1 MMHVN
6 PENWPNH
13 QLPLNDE
20 EALTVAKLILDGKPK
35 SYDEGARR
43 LSRYV
48 IALHQQAEDIEK
60 LLDDAVHDTI
70 PEMAVAAEPPLVL
83 AESEP

>member
-1 MMHVN
+1 MIHES

-13 QLPLNDE
+13 QAPLNDD
-20 EALTVAKLILDGKPK
+20 EALTVAKLILNGKHK
-35 SYDEGARR
+35 SYIEGAKR
-43 LSRYV
+43 LAQYV

-70 PEMAVAAEPPLVL
+70 PEIFAAEAPLAI
-83 AESEP
+83 AESAEP

>member
-1 MMHVN
+1 MNREN

-13 QLPLNDE
+13 QAPLNDE

-35 SYDEGARR
+35 SYVEGGKR
-43 LSRYV
+43 LAQYV

-60 LLDDAVHDTI
+60 LLDEAVHDTI
-70 PEMAVAAEPPLVL
+70 PEMAVAAKPPLVL

>member
-1 MMHVN
+1 MIHES

-13 QLPLNDE
+13 QAPLNDD

-35 SYDEGARR
+35 SYVEVGKR
-43 LSRYV
+43 LAQYV

-60 LLDDAVHDTI
+60 LLDDTVHDTI
-70 PEMAVAAEPPLVL
+70 PEIFAAEPPLAI
-83 AESEP
+83 AESTEP